1 MGLYSSLWM
10 KAKQLLEFNQHRQPE
25 AVITD
30 EDLLEEAHQELMEA
44 RSLFMQARDPEM
56 IDYAIFHLKA
66 AEQRYDYL
74 IRRIKTQRGFTSQRE
89 KGELDGS
96 R

>member
-1 MGLYSSLWM
+1 MGFYSSILT
-10 KAKQLLEFNQHRQPE
+10 KAKQLLEFNDHRQPE
-25 AVITD
+25 VAITD
-30 EDLLEEAHQELMEA
+30 EELLEEAYQELVEA
-44 RSLFMQARDPEM
+44 RSLFTQVQEPEM

-74 IRRIKTQRGFTSQRE
+74 IRRIKAQRGYTAQRKKE
-89 KGELDGS
+89 EWHGS